1 MNKFVF
7 KIFILISFIILNNN
21 YYFCLGFTVPQLYA
35 NFIPY
40 QNEKCTGESIG
51 VGLSITIGPCI
62 NNIGSIVGSN
72 FEVKST
78 SSFSLF
84 VNALRVGIFQYDK
97 VENGDKCFGRDYSEF
112 YTYKN
117 GTCNLTPPFLSAGN
131 HLISNGT
138 TIANG
143 LPLNS
148 QYSIFSITDSPF
160 FGLPSDSIN
169 TQVYTQFN
177 NENQNNCSISN
188 QLYSIYFTNNLE
200 INFNNDN
207 NNNENNYSITYSCDS
222 NNQPTQNIC
231 NSSNNTQC
239 NTEEVPLDC
248 SNSQS
253 IYCIS

>member
-1 MNKFVF
+1 MNKFIF
-7 KIFILISFIILNNN
+7 KIFILINLFILNNN
-21 YYFCLGFTVPQLYA
+21 YFSCLGFTVPQLYA

-40 QNEKCTGESIG
+40 QNEKCTGESVG
-51 VGLSITIGPCI
+51 VGLSITVGPCI
-62 NNIGSIVGSN
+62 TNIGSIVGSN

-78 SSFSLF
+78 STFSLF

-97 VENGDKCFGRDYSEF
+97 VKSGGEMCFGRRFSKF

-131 HLISNGT
+131 DLISNS
-138 TIANG
+138 TIINNG
-143 LPLNS
+143 LPLNQ
-148 QYSIFSITDSPF
+148 QYSLFSITETPF
-160 FGLPSDSIN
+160 FGLPSDSMN

-177 NENQNNCSISN
+177 DENPNNCSISN
-188 QLYSIYFTNNLE
+188 QLYSMYFTNNLE
-200 INFNNDN
+200 INFNDN
-207 NNNENNYSITYSCDS
+207 QQNNNYSISYSCDS

-231 NSSNNTQC
+231 NNNNQC

-253 IYCIS
+253 IYCVS